1 MPSERELFEQ
11 RVAKREQLL
20 RTADAYPARVQRT
33 HTAAQAVTAYLEGG
47 EVDEQVAVTVVGRV
61 TAQRTMGKAAFLDLR
76 DQTGRIQLHFRRDR
90 LEDFDGLALVDLGD
104 FLEVSGTLFRTRTG
118 EVTVAVAGW
127 RVITKA
133 LRPLPDKFHGLTDT
147 EARYRQRYLDLIANE
162 RSREVAF
169 TRSRVVSSVRRFFL
183 DRGFLEV
190 ETPVLQDHAGGAAA
204 RPFLT
209 HHNALDRDLALRIS
223 LELHLKRLLV
233 GGFEKVFEIGRV
245 FRNEGISYRHN
256 PEFTLLESY
265 EAYADYEDVAR
276 MVEDLLATVALE
288 VLGTTD
294 LEHGEQQISLKPPFA
309 RTTYHRALLE
319 HTGIDFRQHPT
330 VEGLT
335 EVARARGV
343 HPEAGASWGTVLDEL
358 MSEYV
363 EPKLVQP
370 TFVFDYPTEISP
382 LAKRKVDDPSVVERF
397 ELFALGYEI
406 ANAYSELND
415 PVDQR
420 ERMLEQA
427 SKKAGGDEEAE
438 VADEDFL
445 VAIEHGMPPAGGLG
459 IGIDRVV
466 QLMVGEHSLRE
477 VILFPTM
484 RERPSD
490 RPRED
495 GEGGSE
501 SDVGEPVA

>member
-1 MPSERELFEQ
+1 MPSERELFDQ
-11 RVAKREQLL
+11 RLSKRSQLL
-20 RTADAYPARVQRT
+20 QGSDPYPARVQRT
-33 HTAAQAVTAYLEGG
+33 HTAAEAVQAFLDGG
-47 EVDEQVAVTVVGRV
+47 EVDEQVPVTVVGRV
-61 TAQRTMGKAAFLDLR
+61 TAQRVMGKAAFLDLR
-76 DQTGRIQLHFRRDR
+76 DQSGRIQLHFRRDR
-90 LEDFDGLALVDLGD
+90 LDDFERIDLVDLGD

-118 EVTVAVAGW
+118 EVTVAVAAW
-127 RVITKA
+127 RMITKA

-162 RSREVAF
+162 HSRDVAF
-169 TRSRVVSSVRRFFL
+169 TRSRVVSAIRRFFL

-190 ETPVLQDHAGGAAA
+190 ETPVLQDNAGGAAA

-209 HHNALDRDLALRIS
+209 HHNALDRDLAMRIS

-245 FRNEGISYRHN
+245 FRNEGVSYRHN

-276 MVEDLLATVALE
+276 MLEDLLGTVALE
-288 VLGTTD
+288 VLGTTE
-294 LEHGEQQISLKPPFA
+294 LTHGDAAVSLQPPFA

-319 HTGIDFRQHPT
+319 HTGIDFYRHRE
-330 VEGLT
+330 VDALT
-335 EVARARGV
+335 AVAHERGV
-343 HPEAGASWGTVLDEL
+343 HPEPGASWGTVLDAL
-358 MSEYV
+358 MSEFV
-363 EPKLVQP
+363 EPKLIQP
-370 TFVFDYPTEISP
+370 TFIFDYPTEISP
-382 LAKRKVDDPSVVERF
+382 LAKRKVDDPTVVERF

-420 ERMLEQA
+420 DRMQEQA
-427 SKKAGGDEEAE
+427 SKKAEGDEEAE
-438 VADEDFL
+438 IADEDFL

-466 QLMVGEHSLRE
+466 QLMTGEHSLRE

-484 RERPSD
+484 RERQSERHLQLSD
-490 RPRED
+490 ED
-495 GEGGSE
+495 DGGS
-501 SDVGEPVA
+501 